1 MHTSHRAR
9 AAIAAS
15 ATALALL
22 LTACSGEAGG
32 QTDDAQVEINLDA
45 PAPTPPA
52 AVSAFED
59 VEPGSAEGL
68 TIGFTQLALSSPFP
82 QALQEG
88 MVEQADIA
96 GVELITC
103 DSELDAAKAL
113 DCARQFKT
121 QNVDGLITFQA
132 DSASAPAICDAGAQV
147 PVLAVDIAQEPCQAA
162 FVGAAN
168 EYAGELIGHHVGMW
182 FAENENCEYDAF
194 ISLESTAVGE
204 VNEQRMGGIQTA
216 FEAVCGPIHDLKVID
231 TGAGGQA
238 DAALQQTTDTLT
250 ALPGA
255 KKVVVVGINED
266 VIVGA
271 LAAARTQ
278 NRASDLY
285 LGVQNFDPTNC
296 TITEAE
302 HWLGSAAYFPEKYP
316 NLLIPNLIR
325 AINGETIPEEIL
337 VPHEFINSDN
347 VVEYYPDYACS

>member
-1 MHTSHRAR
+1 MHTSRR
-9 AAIAAS
+9 MRTAIAAG

-22 LTACSGEAGG
+22 LTACTGDTG
-32 QTDDAQVEINLDA
+32 QQAAAQAEINLDA

-52 AVSAFED
+52 EVAEFEEI
-59 VEPGSAEGL
+59 EPGSGEGL

-82 QALQEG
+82 QALQAG
-88 MVEQADIA
+88 MAEQAAIA

-121 QNVDGLITFQA
+121 QGVDGLVTFQA
-132 DSASAPAICDAGAQV
+132 DIASAPAICDAGASV
-147 PVLAVDIAQEPCQAA
+147 PVLAVDIAQEPCQTA

-168 EYAGELIGHHVGMW
+168 EYAGELIGHNVGMW
-182 FAENENCEYDAF
+182 FAENESCEYDAF

-204 VNEQRMGGIQTA
+204 VNEQRMGGIRTA
-216 FEAVCGPIHDLKVID
+216 FEAVCGEIHDLKVID

-238 DAALQQTTDTLT
+238 DLALQQVTDTLT

-255 KKVVVVGINED
+255 QKVIVVGINED
-266 VIVGA
+266 VIVAA

-278 NRASDLY
+278 NRAGDLY

-296 TITEAE
+296 TITGAE
-302 HWLGSAAYFPEKYP
+302 HWLGSAAYFPEKYS

-325 AINGETIPEEIL
+325 AIKGESIAEQIL
-337 VPHEFINSDN
+337 VPHEFINADN
-347 VVEYYPDYACS
+347 ILDYYPDYACS